1 LRLARGARA
10 AFPCELDRPLDRTYG
25 PTFFCQILP
34 EAARRMRASGLLQQE
49 AARGETRLQS
59 DADLRR
65 TIGTYLERCRLAALA
80 ARGGPLSP
88 VAILTRDPGVGNP
101 VAMAADRLA
110 PAAEAGADLG
120 DTLARLVRKACRLSG
135 HARPLRNGLLTCSGG
150 RNPRTRMK

>member
-1 LRLARGARA
+1 
-10 AFPCELDRPLDRTYG
+10 
-25 PTFFCQILP
+25 
-34 EAARRMRASGLLQQE
+34 MRASGLLQQE

-80 ARGGPLSP
+80 ARGCPLSP

-120 DTLARLVRKACRLSG
+120 DTIARLVRKACRLAG
-135 HARPLRNGLLTCSGG
+135 HAPTPYWTPDLQRRPEPEDAEEVNAPVMPLLRAV
-150 RNPRTRMK
+150 